1 MQIVADGVLQM
12 DIAEESAVR
21 KALVSL
27 LGIVLYGDRALHCTF
42 AEQVVRM
49 NGALKAVSDAGDR
62 YVAERKNA
70 LRKVL
75 AFLRD
80 VSISIRAYEDVLPS
94 AAVQSTKPR
103 SPAGASPHPA
113 SGPAG
118 PDPTKAVERS
128 MDAWRRA
135 MARLQGEMAIVVVL
149 TTALDKVDKEL
160 RCEPVSAF
168 LELEHFYSAMRETV
182 KEYISK
188 DVEARKAL
196 LSSRHWVDV
205 TTGADSTVFEA
216 AKSRAELWLSQ
227 FEASR
232 SEVESQLD
240 DAGIGFGPSARVLE
254 DKFSVLVSASAG
266 VAALVSCHQHA
277 FCWARDVA
285 ILLSSMVTAFHALE
299 RMSSSDLGP
308 PGTLKKTFFKGV
320 EDAFASIDN
329 VVNWSFA
336 SLHDKVLGSLEKST
350 VGDSE
355 VGNTQP
361 QKPRLLRFEEPPK
374 TPVKDGESVDD
385 ETAQPQSRRKPRH
398 ARMKSSPDALLHLNA
413 HFDDYSDSETELD
426 REIDR
431 EIESSEE
438 REGETGSQV
447 PSPTKTS
454 PIPENT
460 NDAEETSDS
469 NEAMWKRSEDELP
482 VVYEGEPLEYNGDEE
497 DPDDHEIIVHEDNLE
512 DAAKPKKVNH
522 TSHVRSMSVDGIP
535 F

>member
-1 MQIVADGVLQM
+1 MHIG
-12 DIAEESAVR
+12 EESAVR

-27 LGIVLYGDRALHCTF
+27 LGFVLYGDRALHCTF
-42 AEQVVRM
+42 AEEVVRL
-49 NGALKAVSDAGDR
+49 NGALKAVGEAGER
-62 YVAERKNA
+62 YAAERKAA

-94 AAVQSTKPR
+94 TAVQSTKPH
-103 SPAGASPHPA
+103 SPIGASPLPA
-113 SGPAG
+113 TGPAG

-135 MARLQGEMAIVVVL
+135 MSRLQGEMAIIVVL

-160 RCEPVSAF
+160 QFEPEIAS
-168 LELEHFYSAMRETV
+168 LELEHFYNAMRDAM
-182 KEYISK
+182 KGYISK
-188 DVEARKAL
+188 DVEARKEL
-196 LSSRHWVDV
+196 LNSRHWVDV

-277 FCWARDVA
+277 FSWARDVA
-285 ILLSSMVTAFHALE
+285 NLLSSMVTAFYALE
-299 RMSSSDLGP
+299 RMSSGDLGP
-308 PGTLKKTFFKGV
+308 PDTLKKRFFKGV

-329 VVNWSFA
+329 VVNWSFT

-350 VGDSE
+350 IDDAE
-355 VGNTQP
+355 IGNTQP
-361 QKPRLLRFEEPPK
+361 QKPRSLRFEEPPK
-374 TPVKDGESVDD
+374 TPVKDGESADG
-385 ETAQPQSRRKPRH
+385 ETTQPQSRRKPRH

-431 EIESSEE
+431 EMESSEE
-438 REGETGSQV
+438 REREATSQV
-447 PSPTKTS
+447 SSPTKTS
-454 PIPENT
+454 PTPEQT
-460 NDAEETSDS
+460 KDAEEISDS
-469 NEAMWKRSEDELP
+469 IEGMWKRGEDELP
-482 VVYEGEPLEYNGDEE
+482 VVYEGQPLEYDEDEE